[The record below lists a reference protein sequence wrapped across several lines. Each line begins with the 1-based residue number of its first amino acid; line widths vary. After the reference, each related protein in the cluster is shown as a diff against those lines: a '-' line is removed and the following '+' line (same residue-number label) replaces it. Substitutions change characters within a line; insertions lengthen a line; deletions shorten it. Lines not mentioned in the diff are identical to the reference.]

1 VPSLG
6 RRGPDER
13 LAGYGWM
20 MKSRLNRAAVRVF
33 DIVDGEHV
41 SIDSEQLTLLG
52 PNRPRGERWM
62 LGHRPV
68 RTPALPIQL
77 GSLTHIRR

>member
-1 VPSLG
+1 
-6 RRGPDER
+6 
-13 LAGYGWM
+13 

-52 PNRPRGERWM
+52 RIARGASV
-62 LGHRPV
+62 GC
-68 RTPALPIQL
+68 
-77 GSLTHIRR
+77 